1 MQNCTIKTKGL
12 IGKMG
17 LEEQKEKKNQRHIK
31 KKHMKKPCGGKEL
44 NMTTGGLCDW
54 MAEHERNAAQ
64 YEASM

>member
-1 MQNCTIKTKGL
+1 MERKG
-12 IGKMG
+12 ISAPR
-17 LEEQKEKKNQRHIK
+17 QRGD
-31 KKHMKKPCGGKEL
+31 HMKRPRGGKEL

>member
-31 KKHMKKPCGGKEL
+31 KKTDKK
-44 NMTTGGLCDW
+44 
-54 MAEHERNAAQ
+54 
-64 YEASM
+64 ASQF

>member
-31 KKHMKKPCGGKEL
+31 KKQIKKHHSFKHING
-44 NMTTGGLCDW
+44 
-54 MAEHERNAAQ
+54 
-64 YEASM
+64 